1 MVKMYKVNEI
11 FYSLQGEGRWMGR
24 PAVFVR
30 MSGCNLKCPFCDTD
44 FRGYKEMSADDIL
57 SRCLEEGGE
66 CRFIVLTGGEP
77 SLQVDEQLVS
87 TLHQAGYYLSME
99 TNGTHTIPEGIDWIT
114 CSPKVDFTEGGEL
127 VVRKVD
133 ELKLIFDG
141 EHEVSDHGIA
151 CAFRYLQPCDVGN
164 DSRNYLILS
173 ECIKY
178 IKAHPE
184 WQLSVQMHKIVGI
197 R

>member
-1 MVKMYKVNEI
+1 MYKVNEI

-44 FRGYKEMSADDIL
+44 FRGYREMSADDIL
-57 SRCLEEGGE
+57 SKCLEEGGE

-77 SLQVDEQLVS
+77 SLQVDEQLIA
-87 TLHQAGYYLSME
+87 TLHQAG
-99 TNGTHTIPEGIDWIT
+99 
-114 CSPKVDFTEGGEL
+114 DFTEGGEPI
-127 VVRKVD
+127 VKQVD

-141 EHEVSDHGIA
+141 EHQVSDHGIA
-151 CAFRYLQPCDVGN
+151 STFRYLQPCDVGN
-164 DSRNYLILS
+164 DSRNYLILN

>member
-30 MSGCNLKCPFCDTD
+30 LSGCNLKCPFCDTD

-57 SRCLEEGGE
+57 AKCLELGGE

-77 SLQVDEQLVS
+77 SLQVDEQLIS

-99 TNGTHTIPEGIDWIT
+99 TNGTHAVPEGIDWVT

-173 ECIKY
+173 ECIK
-178 IKAHPE
+178 
-184 WQLSVQMHKIVGI
+184 
-197 R
+197 

>member
-1 MVKMYKVNEI
+1 MYKVNEI

-44 FRGYKEMSADDIL
+44 FRGYREMSTDDIL
-57 SRCLEEGGE
+57 SKCLEEGGE

-77 SLQVDEQLVS
+77 SLQVDEQLIA

-99 TNGTHTIPEGIDWIT
+99 TNGTHAVPEGIDWVT

>member
-1 MVKMYKVNEI
+1 MYKVNEI

-44 FRGYKEMSADDIL
+44 FRGYSEMSADDIL

-77 SLQVDEQLVS
+77 SLQVDEQLIS
-87 TLHQAGYYLSME
+87 TLHQAGYYLLME
-99 TNGTHTIPEGIDWIT
+99 TNGTHAIPEGIDWVT
-114 CSPKVDFTEGGEL
+114 CSPKVDFTEGGEPA
-127 VVRKVD
+127 VKQVD

-141 EHEVSDHGIA
+141 EHQISDHGIA
-151 CAFRYLQPCDVGN
+151 CTFRYLQPCDVGN
-164 DSRNYLILS
+164 DSRNYLILN